1 MAQKVGGRVLDA
13 LPDTVDFRDAM
24 YLPSLVRVPPNSSIG
39 QYRRKNIPVL
49 DQGGEGACTGFAL
62 ATVANYLLRARGK
75 DPDAEEVSA
84 WMLYAMA
91 KRYDEWPGED
101 YSGSSA
107 RGVMKGWHKHGICA
121 SRLWRD
127 LTGEPVP
134 DERAADAIRRPL
146 GAYYRVNHR
155 DLVAMHAAITEVGV
169 LLATADVHEG
179 WQSLASGKSDIAYSE
194 RKIGGHAFAIV
205 GYDDVGFWIQ
215 NSWGTG
221 WGKGG
226 LARIGYD
233 DWLENGTDV
242 WVASLGVPIS
252 MKQPSGSATLRAS
265 TPLTY
270 QAYVYS
276 ELRPHIVTARND
288 GLLDPKGAYGLTE
301 EGLRDILNRQMMD
314 RMAKWPAKRVLLYA
328 HGGLVSESSAVQAV
342 ADYRQSALEA
352 EVYPLSFIWRSD
364 AWSTIANILKEAF
377 SRRRDE
383 GLIDRAKDFLLD
395 RIDDMLEPVARLLG
409 GKAMWDEMKENAFG
423 ATRQAQ
429 GAARLAADQLIAL
442 ATREKDPIE
451 IHLAGHSA
459 GSIFLAPLAA
469 YLAEAGVQIHSTT
482 LLAPACTMK
491 LFDETYR
498 RLVGSGSIARFGLYT
513 LDDVT
518 ERADDCAHIYN
529 KSLLCLVSAALE
541 ETPRIPWGAQGEP
554 LLGLE
559 RFASKI
565 DNFWDGDR
573 VAWIKSPASPLS
585 DARHHGDFDND
596 PETLRS
602 TLARICETGSTQIAR
617 PPAPSTTPA
626 GRAALRLRLD
636 AALGN

>member
-24 YLPSLVRVPPNSSIG
+24 YLPSLIRVPPASDIAK
-39 QYRRKNIPVL
+39 YRKKAIPVL
-49 DQGGEGACTGFAL
+49 DQGSEGACTGFAL
-62 ATVANYLLRARGK
+62 ATIANYLLRARGK
-75 DPDAEEVSA
+75 NPDAEEVSA

-121 SRLWRD
+121 MRLWQD

-179 WQSLASGKSDIAYSE
+179 WQSLAPGKSDIVYSD

-215 NSWGTG
+215 NSWGTD

-233 DWLENGTDV
+233 DWLENGSDV

-252 MKQPSGSATLRAS
+252 LKQPSGSATLRSS

-276 ELRPHIVTARND
+276 QLRPHIITARND
-288 GLLDPKGAYGLTE
+288 GILDLKGAYGLTE
-301 EGLRDILNRQMMD
+301 EGLRDILTRQMMG
-314 RMAKWPAKRVLLYA
+314 RMAKWGTKRVLLYA
-328 HGGLVSESSAVQAV
+328 HGGLVSETNAVQAV
-342 ADYRQSALEA
+342 ADYRQSALDA
-352 EVYPLSFIWRSD
+352 EVYPIAFIWRSD

-395 RIDDMLEPVARLLG
+395 RIDDMLEPVARVIG

-423 ATRQAQ
+423 ATQQ
-429 GAARLAADQLIAL
+429 PKGAARLAADLLIDL
-442 ATREKDPIE
+442 AKDKKIE

-459 GSIFLAPLAA
+459 GSIFLAPLAR
-469 YLAEAGVQIHSTT
+469 YLTDAGVQIHSAS
-482 LLAPACTMK
+482 LLAPACTMD
-491 LFDETYR
+491 LFDDYYR
-498 RLVGSGSIARFGLYT
+498 GLVENGKIARFGLYT

-529 KSLLCLVSAALE
+529 KSLLCLVSAAFE
-541 ETPRIPWGAQGEP
+541 ATPRIPWGAVGEP

-559 RFASKI
+559 RFASGI
-565 DNFWDGDR
+565 ENFWDGDR
-573 VAWIKSPASPLS
+573 VSWIKSPASPLS

-596 PETLRS
+596 SETLRS
-602 TLARICETGSTQIAR
+602 TLARICERTRNEIAA
-617 PPAPSTTPA
+617 PPAPSSTPT
-626 GRAALRLRLD
+626 GRAAFRLRLD